1 MTTQNLISRD
11 FHGATI
17 RQRSDG
23 YLNAT
28 DMCQATNK
36 RLNDYKRLK
45 STKEYIKALSSDTG
59 IPASNIIKGVKGIQ
73 KGKTAQDQ
81 GTWIHPNASIHLAI
95 WCSPDFAVLVTKWVF
110 ELLTEGS
117 VSLNPEQSKQK
128 IVQLVQAK
136 SKELDNQRIIGNAKR
151 IALND
156 FIKEHSGYDVLE
168 LLGIESQVA
177 EVQQALLNPTKI
189 AERVSLKNAIAV
201 NKELIALGL
210 QTKHYDNK
218 KHVYYELTEKGLKY
232 GQYQDTKIRKASKTI
247 RGIKWYDSV
256 LKFFQLVLTP
266 TIKPLPQPNFQ
277 LF

>member
-1 MTTQNLISRD
+1 MTTQNLINRD

-28 DMCQATNK
+28 DMCKAVGK
-36 RLNDYKRLK
+36 KFNDYKRLK
-45 STKEYIKALSSDTG
+45 STQEYLEVFILKAG
-59 IPASNIIKGVKGIQ
+59 IPAIRIIEVKTGRY
-73 KGKTAQDQ
+73 GS
-81 GTWIHPNASIHLAI
+81 TWIHPKIAVHLAM
-95 WCSPDFAVLVTKWVF
+95 WCSPEFAVLVTDWVF
-110 ELLTEGS
+110 ELLTTGT

-128 IVQLVQAK
+128 AVLLVQAK
-136 SKELDNQRIIGNAKR
+136 FKELDNQKIVGNTKR

-156 FIKEHSGYDVLE
+156 FIREQFGYDTLTIFE
-168 LLGIESQVA
+168 MEFQVA

-189 AERVSLKNAIAV
+189 AERVSLKSAIAV
-201 NKELIALGL
+201 NKELITLGL

-218 KHVYYELTEKGLKY
+218 KNVYYELTEKGLKY
-232 GQYQDTKIRKASKTI
+232 GQYQDSKISKASKTI

-256 LKFFQLVLTP
+256 LKLFQLVLIP
-266 TIKPLPQPNFQ
+266 AIKPLPQPNFQ